1 MLSEE
6 KMKVGV
12 GYSNKQDAYSAGM
25 EAVRDAMR
33 SQGID
38 RADLIVAFRRGA
50 PDHLEFYRGL
60 RSAAGDKAPIIG
72 GSAIGV
78 ITNDKI
84 SYKEYASGA
93 VVFNSDRL
101 THKIITE
108 SDLAADEEKSGER
121 LGEALSA
128 EEGGKLVMLFY
139 DSVKRPPADN
149 MPPVLNSSSLLLNGL
164 RQRFTKA
171 IPVIG
176 AGVIG
181 DFDFNPTSQ
190 FCGSYVSNQKAVAA
204 LLDGD
209 FNIHSC
215 ITHGCTPLDGI
226 YHEITKMEGSIIY
239 ELDDRPIAQIIDEI
253 YGGKGWREQHPVKL
267 LTIGVDN
274 GDRFTMPDEST
285 CINRL
290 IMGALPD
297 GDGISIFEPDLQN
310 GAMIRFMVRDADE
323 MLKSVKENTAAIMD
337 RITAMGEKPVFGLYI
352 DCAGRTA
359 EYQNIEEEEAAVVQE
374 IFNRHGVK
382 LFGFYSGVEIAPM
395 PDDSRGLD
403 WTGVLLVFSE
413 VVN

>member
-1 MLSEE
+1 
-6 KMKVGV
+6 MKVGV